1 MIIFSITVKYANQ
14 DGCNNAPKWLY
25 YYSQTDFIENDIIV
39 DDDDDDDARENKDD
53 SETPADTLSS
63 SIHTGTL

>member
-1 MIIFSITVKYANQ
+1 MYALYHH
-14 DGCNNAPKWLY
+14 CNDKDNY
-25 YYSQTDFIENDIIV
+25 HVNDDNDIIV
-39 DDDDDDDARENKDD
+39 DDDDDDDARENTDD